1 MVEIVFGMPSMSL
14 FGGRS
19 FIVADLVFV
28 LVFFL
33 RLDVLDAI
41 GSSSLVESA
50 NPRILIM
57 RSWFLPRVVIGKGKE
72 MF

>member
-1 MVEIVFGMPSMSL
+1 MPAMYL
-14 FGGRS
+14 FGGRL
-19 FIVADLVFV
+19 FIVIDLVFA
-28 LVFFL
+28 LFFFL
-33 RLDVLDAI
+33 RLDFLDTI

-57 RSWFLPRVVIGKGKE
+57 RSRFLPRVFMGMGKG